1 MKMNEVDVMEGL
13 HNAHTGIAS
22 DTPVSVHLIPH
33 LTKCGDSVPYEERF
47 IRVSQTTH
55 FGMVGP
61 TLEWWVLLA
70 HLGINGSFNPL
81 PWMKHE

>member
-1 MKMNEVDVMEGL
+1 M
-13 HNAHTGIAS
+13 HI
-22 DTPVSVHLIPH
+22 PVLLVTHPSVFTLSPH
-33 LTKCGDSVPYEERF
+33 LTKCGDSIPYEERF
-47 IRVSQTTH
+47 IRVSQTAH